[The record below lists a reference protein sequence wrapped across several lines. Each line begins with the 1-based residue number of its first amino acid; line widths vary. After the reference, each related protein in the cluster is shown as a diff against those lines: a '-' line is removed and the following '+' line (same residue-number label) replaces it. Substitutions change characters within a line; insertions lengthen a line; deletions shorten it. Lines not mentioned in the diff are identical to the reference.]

1 MRVTRLGLSAG
12 AAAAFA
18 LFAAGSTGNNLLYLI
33 FAAVAAALAL
43 TLLSGWS
50 NLAGLSARVDLPD
63 QAFRG
68 EPFTAR
74 VVVSNNGRWA
84 ARLIKVAGSFGAGA
98 SRDVPAGGTAVM
110 DLRLILPARGR
121 NRVEGPILE
130 SLYPFGLAVLRRRL
144 PAFEALAL
152 PPASPF
158 LPHGRLENDARAS
171 GAGARR
177 LAREGVFFG
186 PRAYT
191 PDDDARL
198 IHWKLSAKTGRPV
211 VAEHADAPEGRAV
224 VRLEGVDDAAVERA
238 ASACR
243 WYIDAGAETGL
254 AGPGVEV
261 APARGLDQLDRLL
274 RALALVGEG
283 AYPRTAP
290 RAAKSIESET
300 VDAPLVRRLLGFG
313 GVLVYLSL
321 FLIDELDARVLLA
334 GAPVALLG
342 LYLQERGGPFL
353 PGGVSNILSAGMLA
367 FLALVDF
374 RRSGA
379 AIANTHLLEY
389 LLLNR
394 ALSPW
399 SARDLR
405 QVFLILFLSFFLVS
419 GLTISPFYFPIFVA
433 WVAFSGAWLM
443 LQAGADA
450 ARPRVWLAA
459 LGRELALGAA
469 LGAAVFVAVPRVE
482 GLRRF
487 NPFAASGLDK
497 LQVRSQAVMGFT
509 DKVSLG
515 FFGTLRRSPARV
527 MRVKPEAGGSR
538 VVRLPI
544 YVRGAALDDF
554 DGKSWTKS
562 PLDFHFHENGRVRE
576 ARGDRAW
583 VTASGAALTFPLLPS
598 PDEPTFDVELYPIRV
613 SVLFTVGA
621 PRLVDGVAR
630 GVWFDHTDSVYA
642 AQPFAGGARYKVV
655 SAPAGQEPTDAATDL
670 RARALAR
677 ALVVPPDPGGRVAAL
692 AALWTRGLSNPAQ
705 KAEAIS
711 ARLKSGYVYS
721 DYSDG
726 RDTSLSDFLFK
737 TRRGNCEYFATA
749 EAILLRHAGVPA
761 RLVTGFHAD
770 EWNEWGRFYDVRQSA
785 AHAWVEAYVPGRG
798 WLSVD
803 PTPAESGLSAAVDA
817 ISRRLGRWL
826 DAAQADWYRRVI
838 GYDQYSQRDV
848 FLRMNFTR
856 AFGGLRE
863 AADRF
868 LSRALAWALT
878 LVFLGWGARALY
890 ALRRRGDEYERAE
903 RALTRAGLPRRP
915 GDTPREFARAVAAAR
930 PDLSAVAELAEAH
943 YRRRY
948 EAVPPG
954 EAERRRAAALLR
966 ELRTRL

>member
-1 MRVTRLGLSAG
+1 MRVTRLGWSAG

-18 LFAAGSTGNNLLYLI
+18 LFAAGSTGNNLLYMI

-43 TLLSGWS
+43 SFSSGWA
-50 NLAGLSARVDLPD
+50 NLTGLSARVDLPD

-74 VVVSNNGRWA
+74 VVVSNEGRWVAHMVKVVGPFGVSTARDVA
-84 ARLIKVAGSFGAGA
+84 AGGVAG
-98 SRDVPAGGTAVM
+98 V

-121 NRVEGPILE
+121 NRVEGLVLE
-130 SLYPFGLAVLRRRL
+130 SLYPFGLLALRRRV

-158 LPHGRLENDARAS
+158 LPRGELESDVRAA

-177 LAREGVFFG
+177 RAREGEFFG

-211 VAEHADAPEGRAV
+211 VAEHASAPEGRAV
-224 VRLEGVDDAAVERA
+224 VRLDGVDDAAVERA

-254 AGPGVEV
+254 AGSGVEV
-261 APARGLDQLDRLL
+261 APARGLGQLDRLL

-283 AYPRTAP
+283 ANPRTAP
-290 RAAKSIESET
+290 TAARSREPDT
-300 VDAPLVRRLLGFG
+300 VDAPSLRRLLCFG

-334 GAPVALLG
+334 GAPFALLG
-342 LYLQERGGPFL
+342 VYLQERGGPFL

-419 GLTISPFYFPIFVA
+419 GLTISPFYFPIFIA

-443 LQAGADA
+443 LQAGADE
-450 ARPRVWLAA
+450 ARPREWLTA

-469 LGAAVFVAVPRVE
+469 LGAVVFVAVPRVE

-509 DKVSLG
+509 DKVTLG

-527 MRVKPEAGGSR
+527 MRVKPEAAGLNGAHP
-538 VVRLPI
+538 PI

-562 PLDFHFHENGRVRE
+562 PLDFHFHENGRVHE

-583 VTASGAALTFPLLPS
+583 VPASGAALTFPLPPS
-598 PDEPTFDVELYPIRV
+598 PGEPAYEIELYPIRV

-621 PRLVDGVAR
+621 PRLVDGVGR

-642 AQPFAGGARYKVV
+642 AEPFAGGARYKIV
-655 SAPAGQEPTDAATDL
+655 SASPGQEPTDAATDL
-670 RARALAR
+670 RARA
-677 ALVVPPDPGGRVAAL
+677 
-692 AALWTRGLSNPAQ
+692 
-705 KAEAIS
+705 
-711 ARLKSGYVYS
+711 
-721 DYSDG
+721 
-726 RDTSLSDFLFK
+726 
-737 TRRGNCEYFATA
+737 
-749 EAILLRHAGVPA
+749 
-761 RLVTGFHAD
+761 
-770 EWNEWGRFYDVRQSA
+770 
-785 AHAWVEAYVPGRG
+785 
-798 WLSVD
+798 
-803 PTPAESGLSAAVDA
+803 
-817 ISRRLGRWL
+817 
-826 DAAQADWYRRVI
+826 
-838 GYDQYSQRDV
+838 
-848 FLRMNFTR
+848 
-856 AFGGLRE
+856 
-863 AADRF
+863 
-868 LSRALAWALT
+868 
-878 LVFLGWGARALY
+878 
-890 ALRRRGDEYERAE
+890 
-903 RALTRAGLPRRP
+903 
-915 GDTPREFARAVAAAR
+915 
-930 PDLSAVAELAEAH
+930 
-943 YRRRY
+943 
-948 EAVPPG
+948 
-954 EAERRRAAALLR
+954 
-966 ELRTRL
+966 